1 MRPTIILLSQVPKSD
16 GKFCLTKEQIEKLME
31 DSYTAGLEEGRNK
44 ALAEEYVKMTTL
56 QMAFKDVEVS
66 E

>member
-1 MRPTIILLSQVPKSD
+1 MRPTIVLLSQDPESD
-16 GKFCLTKEQIEKLME
+16 GMFCVTKEQIEKVMADAYE
-31 DSYTAGLEEGRNK
+31 AGLEEGRNK

>member
-1 MRPTIILLSQVPKSD
+1 MRPTIILISKDPGLD
-16 GKFCLTKEQIEKLME
+16 GMFNVTKEQIQKLME

-44 ALAEEYVKMTTL
+44 ALAEEYVKMTRL

>member
-1 MRPTIILLSQVPKSD
+1 MRPTILLLSRGLESD
-16 GKFCLTKEQIEKLME
+16 GKFTVTEEQIMQLMV
-31 DSYTAGLEEGRNK
+31 DSYNAGFEEGRNK

-56 QMAFKDVEVS
+56 QMAFKDVEVK

>member
-1 MRPTIILLSQVPKSD
+1 MRPTILVLSRGLGSD
-16 GKFCLTKEQIEKLME
+16 GKFTVTEEQIRQLMG
-31 DSYTAGLEEGRNK
+31 DSYNAGVEDGRNK

>member
-1 MRPTIILLSQVPKSD
+1 MRPTIILLSKAPELD
-16 GKFCLTKEQIEKLME
+16 GTFLATKEQVERMVIE
-31 DSYTAGLEEGRNK
+31 SYEAGLEEGRNK

-56 QMAFKDVEVS
+56 QMNIDDIEVK

>member
-1 MRPTIILLSQVPKSD
+1 MRPTIILLSKAPEPD
-16 GKFCLTKEQIEKLME
+16 GSFCVTKEQIVQLMKE
-31 DSYTAGLEEGRNK
+31 TYEAGLEEGRNK

-56 QMAFKDVEVS
+56 QMAVKDVEVS

>member
-1 MRPTIILLSQVPKSD
+1 MRPTIILLSKAPEAD
-16 GKFCLTKEQIEKLME
+16 GTFCATKEQVERMVI
-31 DSYTAGLEEGRNK
+31 DSYNAGLEEGRNK

-56 QMAFKDVEVS
+56 QMNVDDIGVS

>member
-1 MRPTIILLSQVPKSD
+1 MRPTIILLSKAPELD
-16 GKFCLTKEQIEKLME
+16 GTFLATKEQVERMVIE
-31 DSYTAGLEEGRNK
+31 SYEAGLEEGRNK

-56 QMAFKDVEVS
+56 QMTVKDAGE

>member
-1 MRPTIILLSQVPKSD
+1 MRPTIILLSKAPEAD
-16 GKFCLTKEQIEKLME
+16 GTFCATKEQILRVME
-31 DSYTAGLEEGRNK
+31 DSYNAGLEEGRNK

-56 QMAFKDVEVS
+56 QMTVKDAGE

>member
-1 MRPTIILLSQVPKSD
+1 MRPTIILLSKATESD
-16 GKFCLTKEQIEKLME
+16 GTFCITKEQIRQLMGE
-31 DSYTAGLEEGRNK
+31 TYEAGLEEGRNK

-56 QMAFKDVEVS
+56 QMNVDNIGVS

>member
-1 MRPTIILLSQVPKSD
+1 MRPTILVLSRVLESD
-16 GKFCLTKEQIEKLME
+16 GKFTVTEEQIRQLMV
-31 DSYTAGLEEGRNK
+31 DSYNAGFEEGRNK

-56 QMAFKDVEVS
+56 QMAFKDVEVK

>member
-1 MRPTIILLSQVPKSD
+1 MRPTILVLSRVLESD
-16 GKFCLTKEQIEKLME
+16 GKFTVTEEQIMQLMV
-31 DSYTAGLEEGRNK
+31 DSYNAGFEEGRNK

-56 QMAFKDVEVS
+56 QMAFKDVEVK

>member
-1 MRPTIILLSQVPKSD
+1 MRPTIVLLSQDPESD
-16 GKFCLTKEQIEKLME
+16 GTFCITKEQIRQLMGE
-31 DSYTAGLEEGRNK
+31 SYEAGLEEGRNK

-56 QMAFKDVEVS
+56 QMNVADVEVK